1 MNKQTNLDI
10 SRALKTNDVKNNYN
24 HSNQSISTKMSEK
37 KQQMFSRDNKNTN
50 QRRQIH
56 EHII

>member
-24 HSNQSISTKMSEK
+24 HSNRSIAMKMNLWK
-37 KQQMFSRDNKNTN
+37 KGEIAEMKQK
-50 QRRQIH
+50 H
-56 EHII
+56 E